1 MGKQSQSIREVTDF
15 ALDLMEKREKRYI
28 VLALISQIALGFA
41 DLLGVFV
48 LGILSSSILS
58 KYLGFSSSQSGTL
71 ASIQRIFHL
80 QNLHLMQL
88 ASLAVSIFV
97 LKSIFSLYFSWKL
110 YIFLARR
117 ANSISD
123 SLLENFLETPFV
135 WVRKMDD
142 QRLPFA
148 FMEGINALAIGV
160 LANLILLFSD
170 VAMMVILFAG
180 LLKMNFLATLISAA
194 LFGSLTYLLI
204 RFLAPMIKRIGGR
217 AAELSIQGRNAILDI
232 KEMFQ
237 EFPSREKA
245 SYFESKARMI
255 RKLSSE
261 NYAREQWLTGLPKAI
276 LETAAILGIFLI
288 LLLAGMTGTTQ
299 SNVAM
304 VTVFLGATAR
314 MLPAILRVQANWL
327 TINRNVGYVH
337 EAMPVLQR
345 IRSSAGTDLRFESGL
360 HGEARGLSKT
370 GGVTFQSVSFAYPD
384 SEESTIS
391 DLSFTVASGEKIAI
405 VGDSGAGKTTLA
417 NLILGLLTPSTG
429 NVIFDTDVS
438 NLNNTTMSGTGYLP
452 QSPYI
457 FAGNVLENVCL
468 TDNEDEIDFDRFDF
482 AIREAQIE
490 KFVKNLLDGPHTVL
504 GAEGIALSGGEK
516 QRIALARVLY
526 LRPSIIVL
534 DEPTSSLDSETDE
547 FVSQTLTSPELRS
560 TVFVI
565 AHKYS
570 TVRNVNKILYLE
582 NGKLVSYGDWEHV
595 IANVPRFA
603 HQAKLQ
609 GMT

>member
-1 MGKQSQSIREVTDF
+1 MGEQSQSIKDVTDF
-15 ALDLMEKREKRYI
+15 ALDLMEKREKQYI

-41 DLLGVFV
+41 DLLGVFI

-80 QNLHLMQL
+80 QNLHLLQL
-88 ASLAVSIFV
+88 ASLAVSIFI
-97 LKSIFSLYFSWKL
+97 LKSLFSLYFSWKL
-110 YIFLARR
+110 YVFLARR
-117 ANSISD
+117 ADSISE

-148 FMEGINALAIGV
+148 FMEGINALVIGV
-160 LANLILLFSD
+160 LANLILLSSD
-170 VAMMVILFAG
+170 VAMMFILFAG
-180 LLKMNFLATLISAA
+180 LLKMNFLATLISAT
-194 LFGSLTYLLI
+194 LFGSLTYLLV
-204 RFLAPMIKRIGGR
+204 RFLAPVIKRIGGR
-217 AAELSIQGRNAILDI
+217 AAELSIQGRSAILDI

-237 EFPSREKA
+237 EFPSRDKA
-245 SYFESKARMI
+245 SFFESKALGI
-255 RKLSSE
+255 RKLSSG
-261 NYAREQWLTGLPKAI
+261 NYAREQWLIGLPKAI
-276 LETAAILGIFLI
+276 LETAAIVGIFFI
-288 LLLAGMTGTTQ
+288 LLLAGLTGTAQ

-304 VTVFLGATAR
+304 VTVFLAATAR

-337 EAMPVLQR
+337 EAMPILQR
-345 IRSSAGTDLRFESGL
+345 VRDSAGTDKRFASISM
-360 HGEARGLSKT
+360 GEATGFSKT
-370 GGVTFQSVSFAYPD
+370 GCITFENVGFAYPD
-384 SEESTIS
+384 SSDSTIS
-391 DLSFTVASGEKIAI
+391 GLSFSVESGEKIAI

-417 NLILGLLTPSTG
+417 NLILGLLAPSSG
-429 NVIFDTDVS
+429 NVIIETKVEESS
-438 NLNNTTMSGTGYLP
+438 NTNMSGTGYLP

-457 FAGNVLENVCL
+457 FAGDVLENVCL
-468 TDNEDEIDFDRFDF
+468 TDNEDAIDFDRFEF
-482 AIREAQIE
+482 AIREAKIDS
-490 KFVKNLLDGPHTVL
+490 FVRNLADGPRTVL
-504 GAEGIALSGGEK
+504 GSAGIALSGGEK

-526 LRPSIIVL
+526 LRPAIIVL

-582 NGKLVSYGDWEHV
+582 GGKLVSFGDWEHV
-595 IANVPRFA
+595 MSNVPRFA

-609 GMT
+609 GMS

>member
-1 MGKQSQSIREVTDF
+1 MAKQSQSIREVTDF
-15 ALDLMEKREKRYI
+15 ALDLMQRREKRYI
-28 VLALISQIALGFA
+28 ILALISQIALGFA

-80 QNLHLMQL
+80 QNLHLLQL
-88 ASLAVSIFV
+88 AMLAVSIFV

-204 RFLAPMIKRIGGR
+204 RFLAPMIKRIGGK
-217 AAELSIQGRNAILDI
+217 AAELSINGRNSILDI

-245 SYFESKARMI
+245 HYFELKAQKI
-255 RKLSSE
+255 RRLSSA

-288 LLLAGMTGTTQ
+288 LLLAGLTGTRQ

-345 IRSSAGTDLRFESGL
+345 IRSSAGLDLRFKSDSSNKGSGL
-360 HGEARGLSKT
+360 PKT
-370 GGVTFQSVSFAYPD
+370 GGLTFENVSFSYPD
-384 SEESTIS
+384 AGGPTVSEV
-391 DLSFTVASGEKIAI
+391 SFSVEPGEKIAI

-417 NLILGLLTPSTG
+417 NLILGLFTPSSG
-429 NVIFDTDVS
+429 NVVFETSLETSKDS
-438 NLNNTTMSGTGYLP
+438 NMHGTGYLP
-452 QSPYI
+452 QTPYI
-457 FAGNVLENVCL
+457 FFGNVLENVCL
-468 TDNEDEIDFDRFDF
+468 TDDDHEIDFDRFDF

-490 KFVKNLLDGPHTVL
+490 NFVRNLSDGPRTVL
-504 GAEGIALSGGEK
+504 GAEGVSLSGGEK

-547 FVSQTLTSPELRS
+547 FVSKTLTSKELTS

-570 TVRNVNKILYLE
+570 TVRNVNRILYLE
-582 NGKLVSYGDWEHV
+582 NGKIVAFGDWEHMMSH
-595 IANVPRFA
+595 VPRFA

-609 GMT
+609 GMQ